1 MSGPLGADS
10 RVGDYV
16 IEAEIGRGGMGVV
29 YRARQ
34 ARLERAVALKV
45 IAPNLAHDPT
55 FRGRFDRESRLAA
68 SIEHPNAVPV
78 YEAGEA
84 DGVVFIAM
92 RLIEGTDLRAL
103 LRKESWLEA
112 ERAAT
117 LIDQVAGALDAAHG
131 RGLVHRDVKPGNV
144 LIGNAGGREWA
155 YLTDFGLTKRL
166 AGATELTESGKWMGT
181 ADYASPEQIQGKEL
195 DARSDVYSL
204 GCVLYEALTGRIP
217 FEREEPVAKLYAHV
231 NDPPPTVS
239 EVLPEPAPSLDAVIA
254 RALAKKPSDRFPS
267 AGDLGRAALAASRG
281 DQATVPER
289 SVARGEAAPESQTG
303 MRAALTR
310 PIAGLTTRIGRDAEE
325 RPGWVLPV
333 ASLATLV
340 LLAVIVWAA
349 FSVFGGGE
357 EGGAEVIGTT
367 EVGERPLS
375 VAVGDGFAWV
385 TNENDGTVSRIDTAT
400 GEVAGD
406 PIPVGDEPSN
416 IRVGAG
422 SVWVANA
429 GSNTVSRIDPETN
442 RTEQTIRVGERPTGR
457 PRGRGVGLGLQHG
470 RGDRLAH
477 RPGERQGDRHDPGG
491 QPACRRRHRRGGRLG
506 RQLGRRNGFAHL
518 RQIRRGRRQSDRGR
532 RPAARHRGRLRLGLG
547 HELLRRHGLARQHR
561 DGKPRGADPGRR
573 SARPGDARGGRHV
586 GREPDQQ
593 HRLPDRPGHER
604 GGEGDFGRRRAA
616 RDRRRR
622 RPRLGRQFRGRHRQ
636 PHRALTTTR
645 RR

>member
-1 MSGPLGADS
+1 MSGPLGVDS
-10 RVGDYV
+10 RVGEYV

-29 YRARQ
+29 YRARHQ
-34 ARLERAVALKV
+34 RLERAVALKV
-45 IAPNLAHDPT
+45 IAPNLAEDPT

-78 YEAGEA
+78 YEAGES

-131 RGLVHRDVKPGNV
+131 KGLVHRDVKPANV
-144 LIGNAGGREWA
+144 LIGTAGGREWA
-155 YLTDFGLTKRL
+155 YLTDFGLTKRA

-181 ADYASPEQIQGKEL
+181 ADYASPEQIQGKEV

-204 GCVLYEALTGRIP
+204 GCVLYESLTGHIP
-217 FEREEPVAKLYAHV
+217 FERAEPVAKLYAHV

-254 RALAKKPSDRFPS
+254 RALAKTPSDRYPS

-281 DQATVPER
+281 DEPTRPER

-303 MRAALTR
+303 ALAAITR
-310 PIAGLTTRIGRDAEE
+310 PLAGLTTRLNRDAEE

-340 LLAVIVWAA
+340 LLAAIVWGA

-357 EGGAEVIGTT
+357 EGGPEVIGTT

-385 TNENDGTVSRIDTAT
+385 TNENDGTVTRIDTGT

-406 PIPVGDEPSN
+406 PIRVGDKPSN

-429 GSNTVSRIDPETN
+429 GSDTVSRIDPETN
-442 RTEQTIRVGERPTGR
+442 RTEQTIRVGKRPTGVR
-457 PRGRGVGLGLQHG
+457 VGAGSVWVANTDDGTVSRIDQDNGRVTDTIAVGNRPAGVAIDEDVIWVVNSDDGTVSRISAKSGEVVGNPIEVGAQPRGIVVDFGSAWVTNSFDDTVSRVSTSTGSIEETIQVG
-470 RGDRLAH
+470 D
-477 RPGERQGDRHDPGG
+477 
-491 QPACRRRHRRGGRLG
+491 QPAQVMHEAGDMWVAN
-506 RQLGRRNGFAHL
+506 QSSNTVS
-518 RQIRRGRRQSDRGR
+518 QIDPDTNEVVSEISVG
-532 RPAARHRGRLRLGLG
+532 A
-547 HELLRRHGLARQHR
+547 E
-561 DGKPRGADPGRR
+561 PRGIGA
-573 SARPGDARGGRHV
+573 GDGLVWVVNSEDDTVSRI
-586 GREPDQQ
+586 EP
-593 HRLPDRPGHER
+593 
-604 GGEGDFGRRRAA
+604 
-616 RDRRRR
+616 
-622 RPRLGRQFRGRHRQ
+622 
-636 PHRALTTTR
+636 
-645 RR
+645 

>member
-10 RVGDYV
+10 RVGEYV

-45 IAPNLAHDPT
+45 IAPNMAQDAT

-144 LIGNAGGREWA
+144 LIGNTGGREWA

-166 AGATELTESGKWMGT
+166 VGATELTESGKWMGT

-239 EVLPEPAPSLDAVIA
+239 EVLPDPAPSLDAVIE

-281 DQATVPER
+281 DQATLPER

-303 MRAALTR
+303 LGAALTR
-310 PIAGLTTRIGRDAEE
+310 PIAALTTRIGRDAEE
-325 RPGWVLPV
+325 RPGWILPI
-333 ASLATLV
+333 ASLATLL
-340 LLAVIVWAA
+340 LLAAIVWAA

-385 TNENDGTVSRIDTAT
+385 TNENDGTVSRIDTGT

-406 PIPVGDEPSN
+406 PITVGEEPSN

-442 RTEQTIRVGERPTGR
+442 RTEQTIRVGERPTAVRVGAGSVWVSNTDEGTVSRIDPDSGR
-457 PRGRGVGLGLQHG
+457 VTDTIPVGSRPAGVAIDEDVVWVVNSDDGTVSRISAKSGEVVGKPIEVGAQPRGIVVDFGSAWVTNSFDDTVSRVSTATASLEELIPVG
-470 RGDRLAH
+470 D
-477 RPGERQGDRHDPGG
+477 
-491 QPACRRRHRRGGRLG
+491 QPAQVMHEAGDMWVAN
-506 RQLGRRNGFAHL
+506 QASNTVS
-518 RQIRRGRRQSDRGR
+518 QIDPDTNEVVKEIPVG
-532 RPAARHRGRLRLGLG
+532 A
-547 HELLRRHGLARQHR
+547 E
-561 DGKPRGADPGRR
+561 PRGIGA
-573 SARPGDARGGRHV
+573 GDGLVWVVNSEDDTVSRI
-586 GREPDQQ
+586 EP
-593 HRLPDRPGHER
+593 
-604 GGEGDFGRRRAA
+604 
-616 RDRRRR
+616 
-622 RPRLGRQFRGRHRQ
+622 
-636 PHRALTTTR
+636 
-645 RR
+645 

>member
-29 YRARQ
+29 YRAHQ
-34 ARLERAVALKV
+34 TRLDRAVALKV

-239 EVLPEPAPSLDAVIA
+239 EVMPEPAPSLDAVIA
-254 RALAKKPSDRFPS
+254 RALAKKPSERFPS

-310 PIAGLTTRIGRDAEE
+310 PLAGLTTRIGRDAE
-325 RPGWVLPV
+325 G
-333 ASLATLV
+333 AS
-340 LLAVIVWAA
+340 
-349 FSVFGGGE
+349 G
-357 EGGAEVIGTT
+357 
-367 EVGERPLS
+367 VGSAGRL
-375 VAVGDGFAWV
+375 
-385 TNENDGTVSRIDTAT
+385 T
-400 GEVAGD
+400 GD
-406 PIPVGDEPSN
+406 PGAARGD
-416 IRVGAG
+416 RVGGLLGLRGRRGRRGRGDRDDRGRRAPAQRRG
-422 SVWVANA
+422 RRRFRL
-429 GSNTVSRIDPETN
+429 GHQR
-442 RTEQTIRVGERPTGR
+442 ERRDGQPHRHRDRRGR
-457 PRGRGVGLGLQHG
+457 REPDQGRRRALEHPRRRGVGLG
-470 RGDRLAH
+470 RK
-477 RPGERQGDRHDPGG
+477 
-491 QPACRRRHRRGGRLG
+491 
-506 RQLGRRNGFAHL
+506 
-518 RQIRRGRRQSDRGR
+518 RGRATPS
-532 RPAARHRGRLRLGLG
+532 
-547 HELLRRHGLARQHR
+547 
-561 DGKPRGADPGRR
+561 
-573 SARPGDARGGRHV
+573 
-586 GREPDQQ
+586 
-593 HRLPDRPGHER
+593 
-604 GGEGDFGRRRAA
+604 RAS
-616 RDRRRR
+616 
-622 RPRLGRQFRGRHRQ
+622 
-636 PHRALTTTR
+636 TR
-645 RR
+645 RRTGPSRRSRSASAPPASAWARGRSGSPTRTRGPSRASTPTAAG